1 MNLRQSWQRIVR
13 MMVKEFIQALRDPR
27 MRFLLIGPPIIQMMV
42 YGYAATYEVKHVTM
56 ALLDRDNTQE
66 SRDLISRFTGSQY
79 FDLSAG
85 HYAVNPDQLR
95 TWIDRGDVLIAL
107 QIDSGFAQR
116 LRNGQGAQVEV
127 IVDASNSNTALISL
141 GYLNQI
147 GGKYAQDYQA
157 EALQRGPP
165 QPAAF
170 VPKVNLETRPWFNE
184 GFESKW
190 FFVPGVICNLLLV
203 LVMSLTSSAVVR
215 EREIGTLEQ
224 IMVTP
229 IRRWEFI
236 LGKTLPFYLIGIFD
250 ALLISLVGMF
260 WFGVP
265 FRGKVVVMAAGTLIF
280 LLSSIGIGLFLST
293 ISATQQ
299 QSMIS
304 AFFFIMPAITL
315 SGFATPISSM
325 PPIWQKLSYLNP
337 MRYFMIVVRGIYL
350 KGVGF
355 DVLWP
360 QFVGMAII
368 GVTLLTISVL
378 RFHKSLD

>member
-13 MMVKEFIQALRDPR
+13 MIVKEFIQALRDPR
-27 MRFLLIGPPIIQMMV
+27 MRFILIGPPIIQMMI
-42 YGYAATYEVKHVTM
+42 YGYAATYEIKHVTM
-56 ALLDRDNTQE
+56 ALLDQDNTQE
-66 SRDLISRFTGSQY
+66 SRDLIARFTGSQY
-79 FDLSAG
+79 FDLRPG
-85 HYAVNPDQLR
+85 HYADRPDQLR
-95 TWIDRGDVLIAL
+95 NWIDRGDILIAL

-141 GYLNQI
+141 GYLTQI
-147 GGKYAQDYQA
+147 GAKFAQDYLSD
-157 EALQRGPP
+157 ELQRGPP
-165 QPAAF
+165 RQAAF
-170 VPKVNLETRPWFNE
+170 VPQVDLEARPWFNE
-184 GFESKW
+184 GLESKW
-190 FFVPGVICNLLLV
+190 FFVPGVICNLLL
-203 LVMSLTSSAVVR
+203 LMVMTLTCSAVVR

-250 ALLISLVGMF
+250 AVLISLVGTF

-265 FRGKVVVMAAGTLIF
+265 FRGKVVVMAVGSMIF
-280 LLSSIGIGLFLST
+280 LLSSIGVGLFLST

-304 AFFFIMPAITL
+304 SFFFMMPAITL

-325 PPIWQKLSYLNP
+325 PWLWQKLSYLNP

-378 RFHKSLD
+378 RFHKSLE